1 MIKDELVDLNSDQS
15 EDEDVLRFSLV
26 LDIDGFYHLERQFT
40 FNDWLRLLVYLDLG
54 KKENGDALR
63 FSFFGNGQFLILP
76 AGKEHHH
83 EEQIKK

>member
-26 LDIDGFYHLERQFT
+26 FDIVGFHHLKQQHT
-40 FNDWLRLLVYLDLG
+40 FNDWLRLVVYLNLG
-54 KKENGDALR
+54 NKKNGDALR